1 MDQENVLNTPEK
13 ILGADAQDEVVCETS
28 ETLEAENVQMLPPK
42 KKSRFWRFVEKTE
55 KGSLPLVLSFLLPF
69 LTFFICLAIQGL
81 YPFGD
86 NQIINYDG
94 WHQYYPFV
102 LKLWDHLHE
111 GTGLLYDWTMGMG
124 TNFLSMLSYY
134 GSSPLNLLI
143 YFAPERDFRLL
154 FQFFVILRIGL
165 AGLFMGLF
173 LKKTVKK
180 AGYSIAFFSMGY
192 ALSGYMM
199 GYFWNNMWLDTVAL
213 YPLLCL
219 ATVKLFREGKCGL
232 YIFTLALSLFSNYYI
247 GYMCCVF
254 TVLVFFVLC
263 VVDRVR
269 FSDFLRKGMR
279 FAVASLLGGAMSAVL
294 LLPAFFGLLNT
305 ASTSGESSVYVSFY
319 ESVRDLIAPLIS
331 FHDPAVMDGLPNLAT
346 AALISLFAFA
356 FLWAKKIPLREKLC
370 GFFLLVILL
379 VSMNFSVLNYFWHGM
394 HFTNMI
400 PYRFAFLFAFAVVV
414 MAYNYYKKGM
424 EDFDMIDA
432 VGMFIFSG
440 LTVFCA
446 IGYYENFAVIASVVV
461 FVIAIILAVLYAAKV
476 LPRRVLSTV
485 VCSVLL
491 VETVASAW
499 MGTKAVGVS
508 SYSGYYDL
516 QIGEE
521 VKKMVALAEKN
532 ETDPNDFYRLE
543 TTEWRSLND
552 SCFYN
557 YNGISQF
564 ASSANCRVSA
574 FLQALGMPADPGS
587 NRFVYVH
594 GTPLADTALGIKYLI
609 HKSGYL
615 SDDGLTCISPANN
628 QTTSALYENQSFSG
642 LGFMIEEAGGD
653 FSFNMDQAP
662 YQRQNELFRAM
673 TGLEG
678 DLFTL
683 IPTTQQT
690 HLNLTA
696 EDKGGWY
703 EYQATPLPVG
713 ETSRMLT
720 LTAEVPDS
728 GTVYIYADVPKANY
742 VQVNNIWHP
751 VDEYPN
757 FFSAGKF
764 SANETFTLRAAV
776 EGGAEEE
783 FTSYAL
789 FYVCT
794 IDEELWQEG
803 LARLQDEKMKITT
816 FEDTYVKATVS
827 AKKDGYLY
835 TSIPMEPAHS
845 WQVLVDGEP
854 VEISPFA
861 DAFVGIYLSEGEHVV
876 EFSYSPLGYA
886 KGKWIS
892 LVAILF
898 WIALCIWEKRGHKL
912 FPEKPIPIPDPPC
925 PDEPSE
931 CGVKDAVDQ
940 GEEKTPTEGGE
951 ALDHPEAD
959 VHHPQGD

>member
-1 MDQENVLNTPEK
+1 MDQEKVPTVPEES
-13 ILGADAQDEVVCETS
+13 LAEANETATVENGEYTQ
-28 ETLEAENVQMLPPK
+28 ETAEALPPK
-42 KKSRFWRFVEKTE
+42 KESRFWRFVEE
-55 KGSLPLVLSFLLPF
+55 KGKGNLPLVLAFLLPF

-94 WHQYYPFV
+94 WHQYYPFI
-102 LKLWDHLHE
+102 LKLWDHFHE
-111 GTGLLYDWTMGMG
+111 GTSLLYDWTMGMG

-143 YFAPERDFRLL
+143 LFAPERDFRLL
-154 FQFFVILRIGL
+154 FQLFVILRVGL

-173 LKKTVKK
+173 LKKTTKN
-180 AGYSIAFFSMGY
+180 AGFSIAFFSMGY

-254 TVLVFFVLC
+254 TVLVFFILC

-269 FSDFLRKGMR
+269 FSDFLRKGCR
-279 FAVASLLGGAMSAVL
+279 FAVASLMGGAMSAIL

-319 ESVRDLIAPLIS
+319 ESIRDLIAPLIS
-331 FHDPAVMDGLPNLAT
+331 FHEPAVMDGLPNLAT

-370 GFFLLVILL
+370 AFFLLTFLL

-414 MAYNYYKKGM
+414 MAYRYYKKGM
-424 EDFDMIDA
+424 EDFDFIDA
-432 VGMFIFSG
+432 IGMLIFSG
-440 LTVFCA
+440 LAIFCA
-446 IGYYENFAVIASVVV
+446 AGYYKDFAIIASVVV
-461 FVIAIILAVLYAAKV
+461 FVIGILLAVFYATKL
-476 LPRRVLSTV
+476 LPRRVLSVV
-485 VCSVLL
+485 VCLVLT

-499 MGTKAVGVS
+499 MGTKAVGTS

-521 VKKMVALAEKN
+521 VRKMVALAEKN

-564 ASSANCRVSA
+564 ASSANRRVSA

-594 GTPLADTALGIKYLI
+594 GTPLANTALGVKYLI
-609 HKSGYL
+609 HKGGYL
-615 SDDGLTCISPANN
+615 SDDGLTCISPADN
-628 QTTSALYENQSFSG
+628 QTTSALYENQSFAG
-642 LGFMIEEAGGD
+642 LGFMIEEEGGE
-653 FSFNMDQAP
+653 FSFDMAQTP

-673 TGLEG
+673 TGLQG

-683 IPTTQQT
+683 IPTTQEN

-703 EYQATPLPVG
+703 EYKATPLPAG
-713 ETSRMLT
+713 ETSRMLN
-720 LTAEVPDS
+720 LTVKVPDS

-764 SANETFTLRAAV
+764 ATNETFTLRAAV
-776 EGGAEEE
+776 EGGENEE
-783 FTSYAL
+783 FTSHAL

-794 IDEELWQEG
+794 MDEELWQEG

-816 FEDTYVKATVS
+816 FEDTYVKATVN

-845 WQVLVDGEP
+845 WQVLVDGKP
-854 VEISPFA
+854 TEIVPFA
-861 DAFVGIYLSEGEHVV
+861 DAFVGIYLPEGDHVV

-892 LVAILF
+892 LVAVLL
-898 WIALCIWEKRGHKL
+898 WVALCIWEKRGHKL
-912 FPEKPIPIPDPPC
+912 FPEKPLPVPTPPASEETDGQESEEENIP
-925 PDEPSE
+925 E
-931 CGVKDAVDQ
+931 
-940 GEEKTPTEGGE
+940 EGGE
-951 ALDHPEAD
+951 RSDPAKAD
-959 VHHPQGD
+959 VTDPQGD